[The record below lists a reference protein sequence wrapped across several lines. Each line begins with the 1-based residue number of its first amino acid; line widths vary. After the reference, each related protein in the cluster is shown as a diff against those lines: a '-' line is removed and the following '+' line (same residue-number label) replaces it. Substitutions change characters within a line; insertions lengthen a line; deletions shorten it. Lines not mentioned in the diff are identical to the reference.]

1 MGTLSHHPV
10 GVSNIPLQMGH
21 RLSTAETVSALIEA
35 VLVELLQ
42 FGRGLST
49 AAT

>member
-1 MGTLSHHPV
+1 
-10 GVSNIPLQMGH
+10 MGH
-21 RLSTAETVSALIEA
+21 RLSTAETMSALIEA

-42 FGRGLST
+42 LGRGLST